1 MLFRICVNSNACE
14 KFVKVLKTQLFSRNK
29 TILLSFIVFK
39 CTHFRLK
46 DVPTKSMSLVTF
58 AEETKFFGRPGSC
71 IGLYQCFQ
79 GDFSANR
86 HCASLLSPI
95 GDFVISLKIA
105 DESSTK
111 IQHKIVS
118 NQIILVKLKLQP

>member
-1 MLFRICVNSNACE
+1 MLFRNCVNSNACE

-29 TILLSFIVFK
+29 TILLNFIVFK
-39 CTHFRLK
+39 YTHFRLK

-79 GDFSANR
+79 ENFSENR

-118 NQIILVKLKLQP
+118 NQIILVKPKLQP